1 MSKRPPDRV
10 FETYVEDRQHE
21 RCAVCGELLH
31 PYPNP
36 EYWMQYPLPEC
47 MLVDGLKICY
57 RYRKPECL
65 DSYLARHPTYPVGKA
80 AVFKAQYTLFD

>member
-1 MSKRPPDRV
+1 MAIVENR
-10 FETYVEDRQHE
+10 ETE

-31 PYPNP
+31 PYPVP

-47 MLVDGLKICY
+47 MFVDGLNICE

-65 DSYLARHPTYPVGKA
+65 NTYLDRHPTIPVGKA
-80 AVFKAQYTLFD
+80 AVLRAQMSLF